1 MGKAVVTIKIPALG
15 LTSDFG
21 IPDTMLVQ
29 DVQQLIIKILS
40 SEYGI
45 SDSGQEVTLMDMNDG
60 LALPQDTSFNQLG
73 ISDGARLL
81 LI

>member
-1 MGKAVVTIKIPALG
+1 MGKAAVTIKIPALG
-15 LTSDFG
+15 MTSDFS

-40 SEYGI
+40 SEYGVL
-45 SDSGQEVTLMDMNDG
+45 DNMQDVTLLDMNDG
-60 LALPQDTSFNQLG
+60 LVLPPENSFNQLG
-73 ISDGARLL
+73 ISDGAQLL